1 MPSHLL
7 DTSIYSQRLRPKP
20 SRTVVTR
27 WKELGDANLAISTIC
42 EAELRYGLAKRN
54 SERLWTEYRSYLEN
68 RILIL
73 PVDKQV
79 ADVFGDLKALM
90 ESRGTPRADFDL
102 LIAATA
108 LCHRLILVTLN
119 VRHFEDIPGLVV
131 ESWEK

>member
-1 MPSHLL
+1 M
-7 DTSIYSQRLRPKP
+7 
-20 SRTVVTR
+20 VTR

-54 SERLWTEYRSYLEN
+54 SERIWTEYRSYLEN

-79 ADVFGDLKALM
+79 ADEFGDLKALM

-119 VRHFEDIPGLVV
+119 VRHFEDIPGLAV